1 MSKSQGKT
9 YAKKIINQCKEKYG
23 ERRVDNALQRQVRI
37 TDLEQYL
44 QKRMELK

>member
-1 MSKSQGKT
+1 MSKPEGIK
-9 YAKKIINQCKEKYG
+9 YAKEIIAECKEKYG
-23 ERRVDNALQRQVRI
+23 DQRVDKALQRQVRI